1 MLPRLYAIC
10 DADVCAA
17 AGWTLVDFAAACM
30 DGGATLLQLR
40 AKRSTSADFLRFTE
54 TVLKRAAPCGAT
66 IIVNDRADV
75 ARLAGAGGVHV
86 GQDDLGPSD
95 VRRIVGGGA
104 VVGLSTHSREQLALA
119 VEEPITYVAVGPVF
133 GTTTKETGYAA
144 VGFDLVR
151 EASAMARA
159 KQLPVVAIGGI
170 TLDRAAAVIDSGATS
185 VAVITD
191 LLTENAP
198 EARVRA
204 FLDRLSR
211 V

>member
-1 MLPRLYAIC
+1 VLPRLYAIC
-10 DADVCAA
+10 DADICTG
-17 AGWTLVDFAAACM
+17 AGWSLTDFAAACM

-54 TVLKRAAPCGAT
+54 IVMKRAAASGAS

-86 GQDDLGPSD
+86 GQDDLRPSE
-95 VRRIVGGGA
+95 VRRIVGSGA
-104 VVGLSTHSREQLALA
+104 IVGLSTHTSDQLASA
-119 VEEPITYVAVGPVF
+119 VDEPITYVAVGPVF
-133 GTTTKETGYAA
+133 GTTTKETGYTA
-144 VGFDLVR
+144 VGLDLVR
-151 EASAMARA
+151 EASAMAGSR
-159 KQLPVVAIGGI
+159 QLPVVAIGGI
-170 TLDRAAAVIDSGATS
+170 TLERAAAVIESGATT

-191 LLTENAP
+191 LLVDNAP

>member
-10 DADVCAA
+10 DADVCAN
-17 AGWTLVDFAAACM
+17 AGWTLTDFAAACM

-54 TVLKRAAPCGAT
+54 IVMKRAVPAGAT

-86 GQDDLGPSD
+86 GQDDLRPSE

-104 VVGLSTHSREQLALA
+104 VVGLSTHNRGQLASA
-119 VEEPITYVAVGPVF
+119 VEEPVTYVAVGPVF
-133 GTTTKETGYAA
+133 GTTTKETGYEA

-151 EASAMARA
+151 EASVLASAR
-159 KQLPVVAIGGI
+159 QLPVVAIGGI
-170 TLDRAAAVIDSGATS
+170 TLERAADVIEGGATT

-191 LLTENAP
+191 LLVDNAP
-198 EARVRA
+198 AARVRA

>member
-10 DADVCAA
+10 DADVCAS
-17 AGWTLVDFAAACM
+17 AGWTLTDFAAACM

-40 AKRSTSADFLRFTE
+40 AKNSTSADFLRLTE
-54 TVLKRAAPCGAT
+54 AVVKRAAASGAS

-86 GQDDLGPSD
+86 GQDDLRPSD

-104 VVGLSTHSREQLALA
+104 IVGLSTHTRDQLASA
-119 VEEPITYVAVGPVF
+119 VDEPITYVAVGPVF
-133 GTTTKETGYAA
+133 GTTTKETGYTA
-144 VGFDLVR
+144 VGLDLVR
-151 EASAMARA
+151 EASVMAGSR
-159 KQLPVVAIGGI
+159 QLPVVAIGGI
-170 TLDRAAAVIDSGATS
+170 TLERAADVIEGGATT
-185 VAVITD
+185 VGVITD
-191 LLTENAP
+191 LLVDNAP

-204 FLDRLSR
+204 FIDRLSR

>member
-10 DADVCAA
+10 DADICTG
-17 AGWTLVDFAAACM
+17 AGWSLTDFAAACM

-54 TVLKRAAPCGAT
+54 IVMKRAAASGAS

-86 GQDDLGPSD
+86 GQDDLRPSE
-95 VRRIVGGGA
+95 VRRIVGGA
-104 VVGLSTHSREQLALA
+104 AIVGLSTHTRDQLAPA
-119 VEEPITYVAVGPVF
+119 VDEPITYVAVGPVF
-133 GTTTKETGYAA
+133 GTTTKETGYTA
-144 VGFDLVR
+144 VGLDLVR
-151 EASAMARA
+151 EASAMAGSR
-159 KQLPVVAIGGI
+159 QLPVVAIGGI
-170 TLDRAAAVIDSGATS
+170 TLERAAAVIESGATT

-191 LLTENAP
+191 LLVDNAP